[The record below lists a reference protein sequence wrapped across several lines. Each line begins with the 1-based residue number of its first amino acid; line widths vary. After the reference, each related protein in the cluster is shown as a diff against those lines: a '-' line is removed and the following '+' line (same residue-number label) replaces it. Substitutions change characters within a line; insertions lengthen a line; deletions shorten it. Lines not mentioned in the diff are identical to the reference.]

1 MRRHAFVEH
10 STYEIVILLGKRT
23 LSIVMLFSQVETDDI
38 SAILSEEPGKVFL
51 GGCAT
56 LVLQFVNYDI
66 RLWSD
71 CTWRL

>member
-1 MRRHAFVEH
+1 
-10 STYEIVILLGKRT
+10 
-23 LSIVMLFSQVETDDI
+23 MLFSQVETDDI

>member
-1 MRRHAFVEH
+1 
-10 STYEIVILLGKRT
+10 
-23 LSIVMLFSQVETDDI
+23 MLFSQVKTDDI

-56 LVLQFVNYDI
+56 LVFQFVNYDV